1 MTVIT
6 YEKNELILTH
16 FIIGWRVHIDY
27 KRLKDA
33 TRKNHFHLSFI
44 NQMLEQLSG
53 HVFYCF
59 LDGLSWYF
67 QISIDLEDQE
77 KTIFTCP
84 FWTFAYR
91 RMPFGL
97 CNAPATFQLYMTG
110 IFGDLIKDI
119 IDVFL
124 DDFFLF
130 LGILL
135 NIACKIWWESQKGVK
150 KPVWS

>member
-16 FIIGWRVHIDY
+16 FIIGWRVCIDY

-59 LDGLSWYF
+59 LDGLS
-67 QISIDLEDQE
+67 
-77 KTIFTCP
+77 
-84 FWTFAYR
+84 
-91 RMPFGL
+91 
-97 CNAPATFQLYMTG
+97 
-110 IFGDLIKDI
+110 
-119 IDVFL
+119 
-124 DDFFLF
+124 
-130 LGILL
+130 
-135 NIACKIWWESQKGVK
+135 
-150 KPVWS
+150 